1 MISSNAVTIIL
12 MFAII
17 LIIGG
22 AILIAIVMRGGKKID
37 QDKYRSYWLKI
48 ENSLQRDQEASYHL
62 AILNADKLLDSAM
75 KDLGY
80 KGTTAGE
87 RLKIA
92 SRVFSNLNA
101 VWAAHKLR
109 NRIAHEPD
117 VKIDYV
123 TTRRA
128 LASFKKALKDIGA
141 I

>member
-75 KDLGY
+75 KDLVY
-80 KGTTAGE
+80 KGTTAG
-87 RLKIA
+87 
-92 SRVFSNLNA
+92 
-101 VWAAHKLR
+101 
-109 NRIAHEPD
+109 
-117 VKIDYV
+117 
-123 TTRRA
+123 
-128 LASFKKALKDIGA
+128 
-141 I
+141 

>member
-80 KGTTAGE
+80 KG
-87 RLKIA
+87 
-92 SRVFSNLNA
+92 VFSNLNA